1 MKVYTTGQVSRICQ
15 VATSTVNK
23 WFDSG
28 QLKGFR
34 VPGSRHR
41 RIPRENLASFLQENG
56 ISLEKLDTATTSTV
70 LLVTHDPQL
79 IAALKR
85 ALPGFLRLSV
95 ATSGFEAG
103 VQAEATRPTCTV
115 IDYGIGKS
123 LAERICRRLR
133 PAGSPSD
140 LVVIALV
147 AHETRLSSLERTHL
161 DEVIHKPFDPALLA
175 HHLQTLIG

>member
-41 RIPRENLASFLQENG
+41 RIPRENLADFLQENG
-56 ISLEKLDTATTSTV
+56 IALETLDTATTSTV
-70 LLVTHDPQL
+70 LLVTRDSQL
-79 IAALKR
+79 VAALER
-85 ALPGFLRLSV
+85 ALPGFLKLAV
-95 ATSGFEAG
+95 AASGFEAG
-103 VQAEATRPTCTV
+103 VQAEATRPTCTI
-115 IDYGIGKS
+115 IDYAIGNS
-123 LAERICRRLR
+123 TAERICRRLR
-133 PAGSPSD
+133 PVGSSRE

-175 HHLQTLIG
+175 QHLQTLIA